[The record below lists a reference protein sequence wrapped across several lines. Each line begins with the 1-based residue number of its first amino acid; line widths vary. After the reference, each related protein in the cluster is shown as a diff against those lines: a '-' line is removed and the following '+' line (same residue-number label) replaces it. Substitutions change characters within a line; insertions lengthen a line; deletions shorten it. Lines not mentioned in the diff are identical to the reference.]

1 MANQQATGYDERYKF
16 TGKERDAESGYDY
29 FGARFYWSLFKH
41 WTSPDPLLDKYL
53 YISPYAYCNW
63 NPVKFV
69 DPDGQWVHIAVGAA
83 IGATINGA
91 YALSS
96 EKSWPEVGAAALGGA
111 VAGGIVAATGGLGSG
126 ALASAGLGIVG
137 GATGGALGNITEQGV
152 NVALGNQLEFDSKEI
167 KNSALVGAIFEG
179 IGGAFSGVVDKV
191 ASKVLSK
198 SAAAM
203 ESPTVQ
209 KTIRNEIKCEYKNM
223 GSKISNR
230 QLDKLVK
237 ERINNIKD
245 FDTHM
250 INGTQNTIKYGV
262 NPVITNCVE
271 NEIK

>member
-1 MANQQATGYDERYKF
+1 M
-16 TGKERDAESGYDY
+16 
-29 FGARFYWSLFKH
+29 
-41 WTSPDPLLDKYL
+41 
-53 YISPYAYCNW
+53 
-63 NPVKFV
+63 
-69 DPDGQWVHIAVGAA
+69 
-83 IGATINGA
+83 
-91 YALSS
+91 
-96 EKSWPEVGAAALGGA
+96 
-111 VAGGIVAATGGLGSG
+111 
-126 ALASAGLGIVG
+126 
-137 GATGGALGNITEQGV
+137 
-152 NVALGNQLEFDSKEI
+152 
-167 KNSALVGAIFEG
+167 
-179 IGGAFSGVVDKV
+179 
-191 ASKVLSK
+191 LSK